1 LAPPF
6 SNLKKIEILFKFTAR
21 RISPIQTV
29 FKTMQVYKSNAI
41 YQRLFPMLDQ
51 ATTEKEFE
59 EILQLN
65 VDLLNDIVKATC
77 SATDTLKFTNI
88 YKKNELYE
96 HFFPRLGIAPDKS
109 GFLFCLD
116 SHVKS
121 LSEMIDIILKN
132 RIANAYI
139 KIFENETRQVYT
151 EQALARIAR
160 QNEDLLSEESE
171 EEEEPLYMDDIIN
184 EQYDAVF
191 TFDKK
196 SKQTGNK
203 QQKNRKEL
211 PLTESSSEDE
221 EEEPKKPPTEK
232 KYKDSN
238 FKKRKVSKL
247 KMVREDK
254 RALPKKSVEETIR
267 EEEEDAWLAS

>member
-1 LAPPF
+1 
-6 SNLKKIEILFKFTAR
+6 
-21 RISPIQTV
+21 
-29 FKTMQVYKSNAI
+29 
-41 YQRLFPMLDQ
+41 MLDQ
-51 ATTEKEFE
+51 AATEKDFE

-77 SATDTLKFTNI
+77 SATDTLNLTNI

-96 HFFPRLGIAPDKS
+96 HFFPRLGIAPDNN

-221 EEEPKKPPTEK
+221 EEPKKPPTEK

-267 EEEEDAWLAS
+267 EEDEDAWLAS

>member
-1 LAPPF
+1 
-6 SNLKKIEILFKFTAR
+6 
-21 RISPIQTV
+21 
-29 FKTMQVYKSNAI
+29 
-41 YQRLFPMLDQ
+41 MLDQ